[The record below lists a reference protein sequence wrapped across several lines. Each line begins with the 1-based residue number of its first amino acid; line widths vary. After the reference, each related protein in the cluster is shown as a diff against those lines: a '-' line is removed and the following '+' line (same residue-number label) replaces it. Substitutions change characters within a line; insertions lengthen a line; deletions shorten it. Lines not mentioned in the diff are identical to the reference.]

1 MRDNV
6 YVTQQVEMSNGELT
20 IKDWSRTIFVSP
32 LHGKMTAFSLA
43 TVMAN
48 VFGPV
53 SMAQINTDKYG
64 YPTGNKLKDNENS
77 LKTDAFSDINDNA
90 IQLQNSIF
98 SFVYQK
104 AHKAEQQSASNAVNL
119 PSAQLSSKFQFHSLL
134 L

>member
-6 YVTQQVEMSNGELT
+6 YVTQQVDMSNGELT

-64 YPTGNKLKDNENS
+64 YPTGNKLKDNENRC
-77 LKTDAFSDINDNA
+77 F
-90 IQLQNSIF
+90 F
-98 SFVYQK
+98 
-104 AHKAEQQSASNAVNL
+104 
-119 PSAQLSSKFQFHSLL
+119 
-134 L
+134 